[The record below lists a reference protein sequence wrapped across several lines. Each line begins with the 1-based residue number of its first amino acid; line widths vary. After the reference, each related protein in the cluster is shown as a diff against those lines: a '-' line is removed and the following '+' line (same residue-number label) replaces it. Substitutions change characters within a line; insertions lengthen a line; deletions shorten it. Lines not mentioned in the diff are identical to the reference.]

1 MARVRYLVSVYPT
14 NRTFNCVKREINFKN
29 LEIAFRLQAVNP
41 CFQCYVSSCHMLL
54 SICCSRTYYANATC
68 QTLTRKFFFT
78 FSSNYLISETFENCT
93 YFLYVYKWYIV
104 PKRLTLVSNAKRK
117 ISKSNKSKL
126 WNRLSYRSLSYFFE
140 VCSQTFR
147 NDCKRAC
154 STWKPSIFNLIR
166 LDDGTTIWPSRRLM
180 VQCLFW

>member
-1 MARVRYLVSVYPT
+1 MSLPV
-14 NRTFNCVKREINFKN
+14 
-29 LEIAFRLQAVNP
+29 
-41 CFQCYVSSCHMLL
+41 CHMLL

-78 FSSNYLISETFENCT
+78 FSSNYLYSETFENCT

-126 WNRLSYRSLSYFFE
+126 WNRLSYRDLPYFFE
-140 VCSQTFR
+140 VGSQTFT
-147 NDCKRAC
+147 NDYKILRSQPQNSTAIVFWPQWPQKRRTQKFENSLKSSKYWWEVWILGRGLEKNQMS
-154 STWKPSIFNLIR
+154 STVRSVLEELKTLNCFLLRFPDL
-166 LDDGTTIWPSRRLM
+166 
-180 VQCLFW
+180 